1 MPRISVILSTYNRPD
16 ALDMVL
22 RSLAAQTYTDFE
34 VVVADD
40 GSREDTR
47 LMIDRFSSQSPFKLK
62 QVWQEDEGF
71 RAATIRNKAVAASQG
86 KYLVFLDGDC
96 MVFPD
101 FLAEHAR
108 LKEPNRFTTGN
119 RMLLSCSFT
128 ETVLS
133 RQLPLHQWTLSQWI
147 MARLK
152 GRTNRLLPLLRFPLG
167 FLRKLTPRKWHGVKT
182 CNLGVW
188 RQDFLDVNGFDESYQ
203 GWGYEDSD
211 LVIRIM
217 NKGVFRLE
225 GRFAIPVMHLWHPSN
240 HSPSTEENLQRLHDV
255 LNSNTTRVDNGVHRH
270 MSVGPE

>member
-1 MPRISVILSTYNRPD
+1 V
-16 ALDMVL
+16 
-22 RSLAAQTYTDFE
+22 
-34 VVVADD
+34 
-40 GSREDTR
+40 
-47 LMIDRFSSQSPFKLK
+47 
-62 QVWQEDEGF
+62 
-71 RAATIRNKAVAASQG
+71 
-86 KYLVFLDGDC
+86 
-96 MVFPD
+96 
-101 FLAEHAR
+101 
-108 LKEPNRFTTGN
+108 
-119 RMLLSCSFT
+119 
-128 ETVLS
+128 
-133 RQLPLHQWTLSQWI
+133 
-147 MARLK
+147 
-152 GRTNRLLPLLRFPLG
+152 
-167 FLRKLTPRKWHGVKT
+167 VKT